1 MTTSGRKRILHLSL
15 LALPAL
21 AAALALTAPPAQQT
35 AAAPRYGGVFRV
47 KGYQT
52 PFNRVFDPAV
62 PSHYFVTE
70 QLYDGLVRFD
80 GRFNPTPAL
89 AEYWTIADGGA
100 RITFHLRRG
109 VRFHNGRELTAD
121 DVKYSL
127 ERLVRNRPGST
138 TYRHFVGKVVG
149 AEDFWQGRAA
159 EVAGFRVVDPL
170 TFEIRWVRPYVA
182 GLYLLGMYSCKILPK
197 DLLESQGRSFFQKPV
212 GTGPFKFDEW
222 LRSSRLDVLGVRLE
236 RNPDYYEGR
245 PYLAAL
251 EYSPYFTDEQFE
263 EGGVHL
269 VSVAS
274 DRILGGGFPILENNT
289 LKTYS
294 LAFSCDIAPLDRSEV
309 RRALA
314 LAIDKDR
321 LATASDTP
329 ATLHQVVSN
338 FIPPMLPGFF
348 PKASKP
354 FSDPDTAR
362 VLLDRL
368 LPEGGRKALTLTL
381 LCDGP
386 KTDETSGF
394 ARELERELA
403 ALEIRLD
410 VRYLRR
416 PEDARAVRVP
426 YLKLV
431 AYTMDFPDP
440 ENIIVPLYYS
450 GSTENALS
458 ARYDNPRLDGLLE
471 QSAAETSWEL
481 RTALFREM
489 EKALAEDVPAVP
501 LFSERIRI
509 AVQPRVRGIE
519 LPATGFI
526 FLDVRHIWLGGREE
540 P

>member
-1 MTTSGRKRILHLSL
+1 MTNAGKRIVPLSL
-15 LALPAL
+15 LASMAL
-21 AAALALTAPPAQQT
+21 SAALALPAPGPSQT
-35 AAAPRYGGVFRV
+35 AISPRYGGTFRV

-62 PSHYFVTE
+62 PSHYFITE

-80 GRFNPTPAL
+80 SRFSPVPAL
-89 AEYWTIADGGA
+89 AEYWTISPDAA
-100 RITFHLRRG
+100 RVTFHLRRG
-109 VRFHNGRELTAD
+109 VRFHHGRELTAA

-127 ERLVRNRPGST
+127 ERLVRNRPGNT

-149 AEDFWQGRAA
+149 AEDFWQGRAS
-159 EVAGFRVVDPL
+159 EVTGFRVVDPL
-170 TFEIRWVRPYVA
+170 TFEIDWVRPYVA
-182 GLYLLGMYSCKILPK
+182 GLYLLGMYYCKVLPK
-197 DLLESQGRSFFQKPV
+197 DLLESQGRGFFTKPV
-212 GTGPFKFDEW
+212 GTGPFRFDEW
-222 LRSSRLDVLGVRLE
+222 LRSSRLDILGVRLE

-269 VSVAS
+269 VSVTS
-274 DRILGGGFPILENNT
+274 ERVLRGGFPVLENNT
-289 LKTYS
+289 LKMYS
-294 LAFSCDIAPLDRSEV
+294 LAFSCDIAPLDRPEV

-314 LAIDKDR
+314 LAIDKAR
-321 LATASDTP
+321 LAAASDTP
-329 ATLHQVVSN
+329 STLHQIVNS

-348 PKASKP
+348 PKTARP

-368 LPEGGRKALTLTL
+368 LPEGGRQALALTL

-426 YLKLV
+426 YLKFV
-431 AYTMDFPDP
+431 AHAMDFPDP
-440 ENIIVPLYYS
+440 ENLIVPLYYS
-450 GSTENALS
+450 GSTANALS
-458 ARYDNPRLDGLLE
+458 TRYDNPRLDGLLE
-471 QSAAETSWEL
+471 QSAAETSWE
-481 RTALFREM
+481 RRISLFREM
-489 EKALAEDVPAVP
+489 EKVLAEDMPAVP

-509 AVQPRVRGIE
+509 AVQPRVRGID

-526 FLDVRHIWLGGREE
+526 FLDVKRIWLGSR
-540 P
+540 